1 MKMRKRCCF
10 VFLCIFAAIYISGC
24 GKEDRR
30 KNDED
35 KLSVYLLEGSSF
47 IEMIDEYNHEQEK
60 ETDKIEYKLF
70 PVEDYEN
77 IYKKMTSELYYN
89 FHSKIYFYKYC
100 VLFLS
105 GGSELLPFS
114 EIKVSLEKSSES

>member
-47 IEMIDEYNHEQEK
+47 VEMIDEYNHEQEK
-60 ETDKIEYKLF
+60 ETDRIEYTLF

-77 IYKKMTSELYYN
+77 MYKKMTSELLAGEGPD
-89 FHSKIYFYKYC
+89 IIC
-100 VLFLS
+100 
-105 GGSELLPFS
+105 
-114 EIKVSLEKSSES
+114 

>member
-1 MKMRKRCCF
+1 MYLAC
-10 VFLCIFAAIYISGC
+10 VPYASSALP
-24 GKEDRR
+24 D
-30 KNDED
+30 
-35 KLSVYLLEGSSF
+35 LSTHTNLLNNVQVWEH
-47 IEMIDEYNHEQEK
+47 D
-60 ETDKIEYKLF
+60 
-70 PVEDYEN
+70 
-77 IYKKMTSELYYN
+77 KKMTSELYYN